1 MGRPPQA
8 TRVSAWVR
16 CFLQLNRRWLIQLTK
31 EARTALRTLL
41 PVRCLV
47 GGVHARCV
55 ECRKKGQTFGQA
67 LIDSHHPSTHPTI
80 RDYVSLVY
88 LLLTVLICLANL
100 CLVGQAMSDSS
111 AQSSTLWK

>member
-1 MGRPPQA
+1 MVLTDMGRPPQA

-55 ECRKKGQTFGQA
+55 GG
-67 LIDSHHPSTHPTI
+67 
-80 RDYVSLVY
+80 
-88 LLLTVLICLANL
+88 
-100 CLVGQAMSDSS
+100 
-111 AQSSTLWK
+111 AQSVEKKERSDIRTCISGYTSTD

>member
-47 GGVHARCV
+47 GGDSARALRWEAPSV
-55 ECRKKGQTFGQA
+55 EKKV
-67 LIDSHHPSTHPTI
+67 SH
-80 RDYVSLVY
+80 
-88 LLLTVLICLANL
+88 
-100 CLVGQAMSDSS
+100 SDMHFREH
-111 AQSSTLWK
+111 KH

>member
-1 MGRPPQA
+1 MAARGEEFKHGEGGYTGRQAPGCNTCNTIDMGRPLQA

-55 ECRKKGQTFGQA
+55 GG
-67 LIDSHHPSTHPTI
+67 
-80 RDYVSLVY
+80 
-88 LLLTVLICLANL
+88 
-100 CLVGQAMSDSS
+100 
-111 AQSSTLWK
+111 AQSVEKKVRHSDMHFREHTSTD